1 MRVSSSLHR
10 NMQLYSHNLGPK
22 KSSNALLK
30 CTFKTYKWQFVAGIL
45 PRLLYSGFR
54 FAQPFLINAVVD
66 FVGEPE
72 GEYSENVAAGLIG
85 ATVLVYVGLAIS
97 TSWYN
102 HLTCQLLTMCRGSLA
117 SLVFKK
123 TLKLETT
130 SIKDSAPVTLMSTD
144 IEAIVAGGATI
155 HELWA
160 NLLEL
165 PVGIYLL
172 YRQVGPPSLLILV
185 PGLRMRI
192 EVHNSNA
199 RH

>member
-1 MRVSSSLHR
+1 M
-10 NMQLYSHNLGPK
+10 
-22 KSSNALLK
+22 
-30 CTFKTYKWQFVAGIL
+30 
-45 PRLLYSGFR
+45 YSGFR

-66 FVGEPE
+66 FVGTPK
-72 GEYSENVAAGLIG
+72 GEHSEHTAAGLIG

-97 TSWYN
+97 TAWYN
-102 HLTCQLLTMCRGSLA
+102 HLTFQLLTMCRGSLA

-144 IEAIVAGGATI
+144 IEAIVAGGATL

-160 NLLEL
+160 NFLEL

-185 PGLRMRI
+185 PGFRMNLKTSESRPTG
-192 EVHNSNA
+192 
-199 RH
+199 